1 MTFKQRRRRSTSLVA
16 GLVSVV
22 LLNSLAACNRRPTV
36 ETLVPAEIESTVFL
50 IGDAGEQDPR
60 RPSLVL
66 DSLFSQASVAPERS
80 IVVFLGDNVYPD
92 GIPEEGRAEYADAR
106 RRLAAQ
112 VNAVP
117 RGARG
122 ILVPGNHDWA
132 GEEAFGLYSIR
143 LQERMVNSLAKGNN
157 VRLLPGNGCP
167 GPVVVDAGRLRLVA
181 LDTQWWLHDFIVRD
195 SLSNCINTIGEVTNA
210 IRQDV
215 EQVADGRVVVVAGHH
230 PLMTGGQHGGYCG
243 LSGFFR
249 RLSSLSQDILGGQNR
264 TMRDSLAS
272 AFKNKKPLVY
282 ASGHDHNLQLL
293 RGPEAQY
300 LLVSG
305 AGSPDKTECAVY
317 LRESF
322 YTSQHRAGFMRLD
335 IMKGKGVLLTSFEFL
350 GSGARDYPY
359 SKWLELR

>member
-1 MTFKQRRRRSTSLVA
+1 MTLRLLGRRPMPLAA
-16 GLVSVV
+16 GLLSVMS
-22 LLNSLAACNRRPTV
+22 LSLLAACNRRPTI

-60 RPSLVL
+60 TPSLVL
-66 DSLFSQASVAPERS
+66 DSLYSQASVAPERS
-80 IVVFLGDNVYPD
+80 IIVFLGDNVYPS

-106 RRLAAQ
+106 RRLSAQ

-117 RGARG
+117 KGAQG
-122 ILVPGNHDWA
+122 IFVPGNHDWA
-132 GEEAFGLYSIR
+132 GEAAFGLYSIR
-143 LQERMVNSLAKGNN
+143 LQERMITSLAKGNN

-167 GPVVVDAGRLRLVA
+167 GPAVVDAGRLRLVA
-181 LDTQWWLHDFIVRD
+181 LDTQWWLHEFIVRD
-195 SLSNCINTIGEVTNA
+195 SLSNCINTIGEVTSA

-215 EQVADGRVVVVAGHH
+215 EQVADGRIVVVAAHH

-249 RLSSLSQDILGGQNR
+249 RLSSLNQDILGGQNR

-272 AFKNKKPLVY
+272 AFKKKKPLVY
-282 ASGHDHNLQLL
+282 ASGHDHNLQLM

-317 LRESF
+317 LRESY
-322 YTSQHRAGFMRLD
+322 YTSQHRPGFMRLD
-335 IMKGKGVLLTSFEFL
+335 IMKGKGALLTSYEFV
-350 GSGARDYPY
+350 GSGARAYPY

>member
-1 MTFKQRRRRSTSLVA
+1 MTFKPPRLRSIRWSAGIVA
-16 GLVSVV
+16 LVS
-22 LLNSLAACNRRPTV
+22 LSSLMACNKRPPL
-36 ETLVPAEIESTVFL
+36 EHLVPSDIETTVFL

-60 RPSLVL
+60 NPSVVL
-66 DSLFSQASVAPERS
+66 DSLFAQASVAPDRS
-80 IVVFLGDNVYPD
+80 VIVYLGDNVYPD
-92 GIPEEGRAEYADAR
+92 GIPEEGRAQYADAR
-106 RRLAAQ
+106 RRLSAE

-122 ILVPGNHDWA
+122 IFVPGNHDWA
-132 GEEAFGLYSIR
+132 GETAFGLYSIR
-143 LQERMVNSLAKGNN
+143 LQGRMITNLAKGNN
-157 VRLLPGNGCP
+157 VQMLPENGCP
-167 GPVVVDAGRLRLVA
+167 GPVVVDAGRLRLIA

-195 SLSNCINTIGEVTNA
+195 SLSNCINTIGEVTGA
-210 IRQDV
+210 LRQDV
-215 EQVADGRVVVVAGHH
+215 EQVADGRIVVVAGHH

-272 AFKNKKPLVY
+272 AFKKKKPLVY
-282 ASGHDHNLQLL
+282 ASGHDHNLQLM

-305 AGSPDKTECAVY
+305 AGSSDKTECAVY
-317 LRESF
+317 LRESY

-335 IMKGKGVLLTSFEFL
+335 IMKGKGALLTSFEFL
-350 GSGARDYPY
+350 GSGARGYPF
-359 SKWLELR
+359 SRWLELR

>member
-1 MTFKQRRRRSTSLVA
+1 MTFKMLRWRVSPSVA
-16 GLVSVV
+16 GIALLISV
-22 LLNSLAACNRRPTV
+22 AGCNKRPPV
-36 ETLVPAEIESTVFL
+36 ENLVPADIETTVFL

-60 RPSLVL
+60 TPSLVL
-66 DSLFSQASVAPERS
+66 DSLYSQAAVAPERS
-80 IVVFLGDNVYPD
+80 IIVYLGDNVYPD
-92 GIPEEGRAEYADAR
+92 GIPEEGRAQYADAR
-106 RRLAAQ
+106 RRLAAE

-122 ILVPGNHDWA
+122 IFVPGNHDWA
-132 GEEAFGLYSIR
+132 GETAFGLYSIR
-143 LQERMVNSLAKGNN
+143 LQGRMITTLAKGNN
-157 VRLLPGNGCP
+157 VQMLPENGCP
-167 GPVVVDAGRLRLVA
+167 GPVIVDAGRLRLVA
-181 LDTQWWLHDFIVRD
+181 IDTQWWLHDFIVRD

-249 RLSSLSQDILGGQNR
+249 RISSQSQDILGGQNR

-282 ASGHDHNLQLL
+282 ASGHDHNLQLM

-305 AGSPDKTECAVY
+305 AGSADKTECAVY

-322 YTSQHRAGFMRLD
+322 YTSQHRAGFMRVD
-335 IMKGKGVLLTSFEFL
+335 ILRGKGVLLTSYEFL

>member
-1 MTFKQRRRRSTSLVA
+1 MTGNLLRWRSPTLLAGIAAMISL
-16 GLVSVV
+16 S
-22 LLNSLAACNRRPTV
+22 ACHKRPPIETLTPADV
-36 ETLVPAEIESTVFL
+36 ETTVFL

-60 RPSLVL
+60 SPSPVL
-66 DSLFSQASVAPERS
+66 DSLYSQASVAPERS
-80 IVVFLGDNVYPD
+80 IIVFLGDNVYPD
-92 GIPEEGRAEYADAR
+92 GIPEEGRAQFADAR

-117 RGARG
+117 KGVRG
-122 ILVPGNHDWA
+122 IFLPGNHDWA
-132 GEEAFGLYSIR
+132 GETAFGLYSIR
-143 LQERMVNSLAKGNN
+143 LQGRMITSLAKGND
-157 VRLLPGNGCP
+157 VRMLPENGCP

-181 LDTQWWLHDFIVRD
+181 LDTQWWLQDYIVRD
-195 SLSNCINTIGEVTNA
+195 SLSNCINSVGEVTNA
-210 IRQDV
+210 LRQDV
-215 EQVADGRVVVVAGHH
+215 EQVGDGRVVVVAGHH

-249 RLSSLSQDILGGQNR
+249 RISSLNQDILGGQNR

-282 ASGHDHNLQLL
+282 ASGHDHNLQLM

-322 YTSQHRAGFMRLD
+322 YTSQHRAGFMRMD
-335 IMKGKGVLLTSFEFL
+335 IMKGKGVLLTSYEFL
-350 GSGARDYPY
+350 GSGARGYPY